1 MAYYNIE
8 KRLKSDG
15 TPRYRCNVIIKEKGV
30 ITYRESKT
38 FPKHAH
44 AKTWGTQ
51 KVMELD
57 LYGIPSSNAV
67 DGLTVRDLL
76 HKYLNDPNAGG
87 KAGRTKRYVLELLM
101 DSDISAIKL
110 SELTEN
116 DVIEHCRLRNNAGAG
131 PATVSHDVSY
141 LGSVLDAAK
150 PVYGINYTSNP
161 AKSARPYLLKLGL
174 IGKSNRRNRRPASD
188 ELDMLIEGLQQ
199 RSTHKCSKIPF
210 VDILKFSVVLYANR
224 RSMPVTMGR
233 SRPGTKIYT
242 RKRQERSTQKG
253 RQPHESSLAWGSLGY
268 RPTTAPKIGIHFSI

>member
-101 DSDISAIKL
+101 DSDWICPYISRHLL
-110 SELTEN
+110 SLN
-116 DVIEHCRLRNNAGAG
+116 PLLACCRR
-131 PATVSHDVSY
+131 Y
-141 LGSVLDAAK
+141 
-150 PVYGINYTSNP
+150 
-161 AKSARPYLLKLGL
+161 
-174 IGKSNRRNRRPASD
+174 
-188 ELDMLIEGLQQ
+188 
-199 RSTHKCSKIPF
+199 
-210 VDILKFSVVLYANR
+210 
-224 RSMPVTMGR
+224 
-233 SRPGTKIYT
+233 SRG
-242 RKRQERSTQKG
+242 ER
-253 RQPHESSLAWGSLGY
+253 
-268 RPTTAPKIGIHFSI
+268 

>member
-76 HKYLNDPNAGG
+76 HKYLNDPNAADFVGVRDPV
-87 KAGRTKRYVLELLM
+87 AV
-101 DSDISAIKL
+101 IFAIPQQVFQTVQL
-110 SELTEN
+110 ATG
-116 DVIEHCRLRNNAGAG
+116 VI
-131 PATVSHDVSY
+131 
-141 LGSVLDAAK
+141 
-150 PVYGINYTSNP
+150 
-161 AKSARPYLLKLGL
+161 
-174 IGKSNRRNRRPASD
+174 
-188 ELDMLIEGLQQ
+188 
-199 RSTHKCSKIPF
+199 
-210 VDILKFSVVLYANR
+210 
-224 RSMPVTMGR
+224 
-233 SRPGTKIYT
+233 
-242 RKRQERSTQKG
+242 
-253 RQPHESSLAWGSLGY
+253 
-268 RPTTAPKIGIHFSI
+268 

>member
-141 LGSVLDAAK
+141 LGSVLDRD
-150 PVYGINYTSNP
+150 NQHQSP
-161 AKSARPYLLKLGL
+161 AFAVHPDCSGHPAGGYRLRSAR
-174 IGKSNRRNRRPASD
+174 
-188 ELDMLIEGLQQ
+188 
-199 RSTHKCSKIPF
+199 
-210 VDILKFSVVLYANR
+210 
-224 RSMPVTMGR
+224 
-233 SRPGTKIYT
+233 
-242 RKRQERSTQKG
+242 
-253 RQPHESSLAWGSLGY
+253 
-268 RPTTAPKIGIHFSI
+268 

>member
-116 DVIEHCRLRNNAGAG
+116 DVIEHCRLRTTLAQVQQQS
-131 PATVSHDVSY
+131 ATMLVILAVFWMRPNLYTELITHQTRRKVLVHIY
-141 LGSVLDAAK
+141 LNLV
-150 PVYGINYTSNP
+150 
-161 AKSARPYLLKLGL
+161 
-174 IGKSNRRNRRPASD
+174 
-188 ELDMLIEGLQQ
+188 
-199 RSTHKCSKIPF
+199 
-210 VDILKFSVVLYANR
+210 
-224 RSMPVTMGR
+224 
-233 SRPGTKIYT
+233 
-242 RKRQERSTQKG
+242 
-253 RQPHESSLAWGSLGY
+253 
-268 RPTTAPKIGIHFSI
+268 

>member
-174 IGKSNRRNRRPASD
+174 IGKSNVVIVDQHLMNWTCSLQAFNNDLLINAQKFRSLISSNFLYGPVCESEKYAGYDGKISTRN
-188 ELDMLIEGLQQ
+188 
-199 RSTHKCSKIPF
+199 KN
-210 VDILKFSVVLYANR
+210 LY
-224 RSMPVTMGR
+224 S
-233 SRPGTKIYT
+233 
-242 RKRQERSTQKG
+242 
-253 RQPHESSLAWGSLGY
+253 
-268 RPTTAPKIGIHFSI
+268 

>member
-87 KAGRTKRYVLELLM
+87 KAG
-101 DSDISAIKL
+101 IF
-110 SELTEN
+110 
-116 DVIEHCRLRNNAGAG
+116 C
-131 PATVSHDVSY
+131 
-141 LGSVLDAAK
+141 
-150 PVYGINYTSNP
+150 
-161 AKSARPYLLKLGL
+161 
-174 IGKSNRRNRRPASD
+174 
-188 ELDMLIEGLQQ
+188 
-199 RSTHKCSKIPF
+199 
-210 VDILKFSVVLYANR
+210 VVLYANR

-233 SRPGTKIYT
+233 SRPRTKIYT
-242 RKRQERSTQKG
+242 SKR
-253 RQPHESSLAWGSLGY
+253 
-268 RPTTAPKIGIHFSI
+268 

>member
-76 HKYLNDPNAGG
+76 HKYLNDPNAGS

-210 VDILKFSVVLYANR
+210 VDILKFS
-224 RSMPVTMGR
+224 
-233 SRPGTKIYT
+233 
-242 RKRQERSTQKG
+242 
-253 RQPHESSLAWGSLGY
+253 
-268 RPTTAPKIGIHFSI
+268 